1 MKSNRCSRHGFTL
14 IELLVVI
21 AIIALLIA
29 LLLPAVQQ
37 AREAVRRTQC
47 KNNLKQFG
55 LALHN
60 YHDSNRTLPPGYI
73 SKFDASGNDLG
84 PGWGW
89 GAMAL
94 PYIDGAN
101 LFNSL
106 NVNVGIEL
114 LPNATT
120 RVSPLAVFRCPSDIG
135 QQTWSAHQRNISTG
149 ADLGPICDVA
159 RSNFVGM
166 YGTSEPGVDGDGV
179 FFRNSKINLRD
190 LIDGTSNTLVVG
202 ERSTSLG
209 DATWAGA
216 VTGAV
221 IVPDSSDGVG
231 SGPPESSSSLVL
243 GHAGDGYSPGHPRSH
258 VNQFHSLHTGGVHFL
273 LGDGSVRFL
282 STSMDYDLYRALA
295 TRAGG
300 ERTGEF

>member
-1 MKSNRCSRHGFTL
+1 MKTNRWSRRGFTL
-14 IELLVVI
+14 IELLVVM
-21 AIIALLIA
+21 AIIAVLIA

-37 AREAVRRTQC
+37 AREAARRTQC
-47 KNNLKQFG
+47 KNNLKQHG

-60 YHDSNRTLPPGYI
+60 YHDTYTTLPPGYI
-73 SKFDASGNDLG
+73 SKYDAPGNDLG

-89 GAMAL
+89 GSMTL
-94 PYIDGAN
+94 PYLDGAN
-101 LFNSL
+101 LYNAL

-114 LPNATT
+114 PPNATT
-120 RVSPLAVFRCPSDIG
+120 RVSSLAAFRCPSDTG
-135 QQTWSAHQRNISTG
+135 PQTWSAHQRNLSTG
-149 ADLGPICDVA
+149 ADIGPICDVA

-166 YGTSEPGVDGDGV
+166 FGTSEPGVDGDGV
-179 FFRNSKINLRD
+179 FFRNSKVNLRD
-190 LIDGTSNTLVVG
+190 LTDGTSNTLMVG
-202 ERSTSLG
+202 ERSSWLG

-221 IVPDSSDGVG
+221 IVPDPSDGVG

-273 LGDGSVRFL
+273 LGDGTVRFL